1 MSKEL
6 EAFRSLMER
15 LSNNVT
21 LSEWE
26 LCNKDMQ
33 TVEDF
38 IEKTLER
45 NEPILEKLKIIGMLV
60 DKKRF
65 NTDDIELLRSSIIE
79 VLEREEN
86 ND

>member
-6 EAFRSLMER
+6 EAFRNLMER

-38 IEKTLER
+38 IEKTLT
-45 NEPILEKLKIIGMLV
+45 KLSTIEMLV
-60 DKKRF
+60 DKKKF
-65 NTDDIELLRSSIIE
+65 NTNDIELLRDSIIE
-79 VLEREEN
+79 VLERDDDE
-86 ND
+86 

>member
-6 EAFRSLMER
+6 EVFRSLMER

-38 IEKTLER
+38 IEKTLT
-45 NEPILEKLKIIGMLV
+45 KLSTIELLV
-60 DKKRF
+60 DKKKF
-65 NTDDIELLRSSIIE
+65 NTNDIELLRASIIE
-79 VLEREEN
+79 ILERDDDE
-86 ND
+86 